1 MITYELTTDRP
12 CVCFPVPPQFSGVL
26 DDFASR
32 GFRVLALG
40 YKVMGSDTELG
51 TIERYKESRIT

>member
-1 MITYELTTDRP
+1 VFSLYFHMTLSFLGQMLDEL
-12 CVCFPVPPQFSGVL
+12 SIL
-26 DDFASR
+26 W
-32 GFRVLALG
+32 VLALG